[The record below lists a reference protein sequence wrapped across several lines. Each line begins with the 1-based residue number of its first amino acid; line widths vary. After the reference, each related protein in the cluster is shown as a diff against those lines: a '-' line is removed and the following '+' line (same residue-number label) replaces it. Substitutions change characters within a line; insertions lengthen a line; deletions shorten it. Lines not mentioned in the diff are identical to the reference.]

1 MNLEDRNEVKIINQ
15 IPHKVIQAH
24 NSKMK
29 IQTKSNKGWVLTK
42 IDHIY
47 NYFFNKSPH
56 VQSIHSTIKDI
67 ELA

>member
-29 IQTKSNKGWVLTK
+29 IQTKSNNDWVLTK

-47 NYFFNKSPH
+47 NYFLINHRMYNQFT
-56 VQSIHSTIKDI
+56 QQ
-67 ELA
+67 